1 MAEAKEAEDTAKSSK
16 QKLLDQSLKCWKPMK
31 TPAINKS
38 EVFGRLFR
46 KLTTVTKNM
55 LEYKVS
61 MSCSKKPARR
71 ETAGGVSTLILLSLS
86 LSSLPP
92 PKKRQDK
99 GRHGPGRRESCHSF
113 ENLEKVQ
120 GAAGSRAGVGRNGGL
135 VDNIEPTLRQ
145 ASSGSQRGRAGTWS
159 QLGLSLHLGVWALF
173 PEPKKRPLWYVPS
186 VPTMVH
192 LHHQAPSDEGAK
204 PLGSLW
210 AQQPAKPHP

>member
-1 MAEAKEAEDTAKSSK
+1 MLEALEN
-16 QKLLDQSLKCWKPMK
+16 MK

-46 KLTTVTKNM
+46 KLTTLIKNM
-55 LEYKVS
+55 LECKAS
-61 MSCSKKPARR
+61 MSCSKKPARG
-71 ETAGGVSTLILLSLS
+71 ETAGGVPTLILLSLS

-99 GRHGPGRRESCHSF
+99 GRPGRRESCHSF
-113 ENLEKVQ
+113 ESLEKVQ

-159 QLGLSLHLGVWALF
+159 QVGLSLPPW
-173 PEPKKRPLWYVPS
+173 S
-186 VPTMVH
+186 
-192 LHHQAPSDEGAK
+192 
-204 PLGSLW
+204 LGSIS
-210 AQQPAKPHP
+210 